1 MRTSSVQKQ
10 RTSSFQNAGESSL
23 KNSYVSK
30 VGYSPGKSAEDRFD
44 RSPNI
49 YDVRFRRKDLKEFN
63 PINYR
68 SASLT
73 EQDVLDLK

>member
-30 VGYSPGKSAEDRFD
+30 VGNSPGKSVEDRLD

-49 YDVRFRRKDLKEFN
+49 YDVRFRRKDL
-63 PINYR
+63 R
-68 SASLT
+68 
-73 EQDVLDLK
+73 